1 MQKELGGV
9 EYDKNAMLYYGADY
23 PMYTGT
29 ATAGGAVEIDVINTD
44 DDSEDDYTNIEKE
57 MNFVAD
63 RINSLM
69 YGKDRMLSLIHILYK
84 QRI

>member
-1 MQKELGGV
+1 MELNTI
-9 EYDKNAMLYYGADY
+9 KNAMLYYGADY

-69 YGKDRMLSLIHILYK
+69 YGKDRMEVYDRSTKCYRELK
-84 QRI
+84 V